1 MSFVLLGDVAIE
13 ILYASLRLPRWLSSK
28 KFACQAGDP
37 ASIPESGRSPGIGN
51 GNPPQYSCLG
61 NPMEGESCGLQDLAI
76 KQQFFIQQ
84 YSFIVSINNW
94 LHKWYC
100 FVCNNID
107 SSTRRCYSFSEEEH
121 LSTDCKNHANSQPP
135 R

>member
-13 ILYASLRLPRWLSSK
+13 IRYSSLGLPRWLSSK

-61 NPMEGESCGLQDLAI
+61 NPMEKESCGLQDLAI

-84 YSFIVSINNW
+84 YSFIVSNW

-107 SSTRRCYSFSEEEH
+107 SSTLRCYCFSEEEH

>member
-1 MSFVLLGDVAIE
+1 MCYLVTWQLKSAILHSGFPGGSVVKNSPAKQE
-13 ILYASLRLPRWLSSK
+13 TQLRSLS
-28 KFACQAGDP
+28 QEDP
-37 ASIPESGRSPGIGN
+37 HGIGN

-61 NPMEGESCGLQDLAI
+61 NPMEKESCGLQDLAI

-84 YSFIVSINNW
+84 YSFIVSNW

-107 SSTRRCYSFSEEEH
+107 SSTLRCYCFSEEEH